1 MNKPHKHAELIK
13 QWADGAEIEYLSN
26 HTDSWET
33 IERPTFYEDVQ
44 YRVKP
49 QPIECWGLLYVG
61 GTMSAISYPT
71 KAAANSSCIRDSDAV
86 DRIVHMRE
94 VTE

>member
-33 IERPTFYEDVQ
+33 IERPTFYDDEQ

-49 QPIECWGLLYVG
+49 QPLECWATLYPNGIYG
-61 GTMSAISYPT
+61 GFYGTEE
-71 KAAANSSCIRDSDAV
+71 KASIGVSSEG
-86 DRIVHMRE
+86 RIIHMRE